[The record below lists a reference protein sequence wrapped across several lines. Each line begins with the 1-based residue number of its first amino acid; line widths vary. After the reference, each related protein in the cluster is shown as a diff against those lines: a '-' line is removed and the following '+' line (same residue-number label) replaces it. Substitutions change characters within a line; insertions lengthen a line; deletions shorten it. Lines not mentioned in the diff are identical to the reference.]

1 MAVPAFAK
9 EGAVP
14 GTKYPWILKWGQLT
28 GLRQYEV
35 VELLARAHAEAAPAD
50 AVYRDRKGH
59 WRTTADIKDLYTR
72 RALGLITTPAPSPV
86 PEGADGES

>member
-1 MAVPAFAK
+1 MPRN
-9 EGAVP
+9 
-14 GTKYPWILKWGQLT
+14 TYPWIRKWGQLA

-35 VELLARAHAEAAPAD
+35 AELIARAHAEAAPAD

-72 RALGLITTPAPSPV
+72 RALGLIKTPV
-86 PEGADGES
+86 PPPDLESADAQS